1 VESNPN
7 RTPAREI
14 PGHHKPKSD
23 KFVAKSPKS
32 PKSGKSP
39 GSEIISM
46 ADESLQEL
54 KTQLMAEKLS

>member
-7 RTPAREI
+7 RTPARDI

-32 PKSGKSP
+32 PKSAKSP
-39 GSEIISM
+39 GSEIIGM

-54 KTQLMAEKLS
+54 KISLLAEKMT